1 MRNEIRKHI
10 VLSIKNNHLN
20 TDKQKFKFKKKVMN
34 AVDDY
39 LKYILSDFTEMHTQL
54 SKKLKRK
61 RIK

>member
-10 VLSIKNNHLN
+10 VLSIRNNPLN